1 MSLNQSCDQAEATYP
16 NTFNEIRA
24 FTIVEAR
31 ICLLEMFLLT
41 VVN

>member
-1 MSLNQSCDQAEATYP
+1 MSLNQSRDPPVGMYA
-16 NTFNEIRA
+16 NTLNELRA

-31 ICLLEMFLLT
+31 NYLLEMFLLT